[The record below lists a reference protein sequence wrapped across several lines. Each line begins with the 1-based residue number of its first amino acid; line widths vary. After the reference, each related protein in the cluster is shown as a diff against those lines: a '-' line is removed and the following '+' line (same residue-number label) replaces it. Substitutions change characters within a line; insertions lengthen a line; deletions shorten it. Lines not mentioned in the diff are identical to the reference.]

1 MDASELQRLIELMNE
16 NDLLEIELEEEGKKV
31 RLKKK
36 PPAPER
42 ENPPFLMAQPAAM
55 PMSMPMPMAM
65 PQGAPAAPAGAGDKA
80 AGDAGDSDTFTINSP
95 MVGTFYR
102 AASPDADDFVN
113 VDDEVNA
120 ESVVCIIEAMK
131 VMNEIKAEVSGTIAE
146 ILVQNGEP
154 VEFGQPLFVVRP
166 L

>member
-16 NDLLEIELEEEGKKV
+16 HDLLEIELEEEGKKV

-36 PPAPER
+36 PPVSER
-42 ENPPFLMAQPAAM
+42 DHPPYFMAQPAAM
-55 PMSMPMPMAM
+55 PMQMPMGM
-65 PQGAPAAPAGAGDKA
+65 PSGASAAPPTAAGDKTADA
-80 AGDAGDSDTFTINSP
+80 ADSNTITINSP

-113 VDDEVNA
+113 LDDEVNA